1 VSGNQ
6 FETENR
12 LQTGANVGP
21 RVGLVGRVRQDA
33 TVASHPARRWD
44 QGVSSGGNSHGVA
57 VLHGLDFACIWKA
70 KPKSSSRRRST
81 RSAKT
86 RDLVVGGGKAC
97 FPVLDHPTPLRL
109 IETRTFGSGAVYTR
123 YQCV

>member
-1 VSGNQ
+1 
-6 FETENR
+6 
-12 LQTGANVGP
+12 
-21 RVGLVGRVRQDA
+21 
-33 TVASHPARRWD
+33 
-44 QGVSSGGNSHGVA
+44 
-57 VLHGLDFACIWKA
+57 LDFACIWKA